1 MPVALLL
8 VLVMAAISGAAARP
22 PGPAYPPGALTLAT
36 GDEGTVYYSYGYA
49 MMEVVRQQM
58 PGLQPYLIVTDST
71 QRNLEL
77 VEDGKASV
85 AFASADT
92 IASLPS
98 GETTQLTTLGRLY
111 DDYLHL
117 VVRRDSGIRTLSDL
131 RGKRVSIG
139 MNGSS
144 TQRTVNRL
152 LSPLVADIPLE
163 DLRSVRTLG
172 VDASADALSSHDI
185 DAFFFFGGVP
195 TSRLD
200 PLKPFGLVDLADWVP
215 KLRGG
220 YGHFYSEQFIPPSAY
235 GPGMGPVTTV
245 GVPTY
250 LVVPKSMDPD
260 LAYAL
265 TAMLFDNRDAM
276 AKVHPA
282 VERLDRRAA
291 INTLPLR
298 LHPGAASYFQDTKV

>member
-1 MPVALLL
+1 VPVALLL
-8 VLVMAAISGAAARP
+8 VLVMAAISGGAARP
-22 PGPAYPPGALTLAT
+22 PGPAYPPGTLALAT

-195 TSRLD
+195 TRRLD

-220 YGHFYSEQFIPPSAY
+220 YGDFYSEQFIPPSAY

>member
-1 MPVALLL
+1 M
-8 VLVMAAISGAAARP
+8 
-22 PGPAYPPGALTLAT
+22 
-36 GDEGTVYYSYGYA
+36 
-49 MMEVVRQQM
+49 VRLQM
-58 PGLQPYLIVTDST
+58 PGLRPYLIVTDST

-77 VEDGKASV
+77 IERGKASM

-98 GETTQLTTLGRLY
+98 GETSQLTTLGRLY

-117 VVRRDSGIRTLSDL
+117 VVRPDSGIGTLSDL

-139 MNGSS
+139 IEGSS
-144 TQRTVNRL
+144 TQRTVKGL
-152 LSPLVADIPLE
+152 LSTADISTD
-163 DLRSVRTLG
+163 DLRTVRTLG
-172 VDASADALSSHDI
+172 VDASADALARHDI

-195 TSRLD
+195 TRRLD
-200 PLKPFGLVDLADWVP
+200 PLKPFRLVDLAEWVP
-215 KLRGG
+215 ELRAG
-220 YGHFYSEQFIPPSAY
+220 YGDFYSEQVIPPSAY
-235 GPGMGPVTTV
+235 GSGTSPVTTV

-265 TAMLFDNRDAM
+265 TAMLFDHRDAM
-276 AKVHPA
+276 ASVHPA

-291 INTLPLR
+291 INTLPLK
-298 LHPGAASYFQDTKV
+298 LHKGAVAYYRDTKI